1 MSNSPINIDA
11 LKNGVDPSQGLDQI
25 VDPNLNK
32 NIDGK
37 NVRDFGNGLK
47 EFDPAANGFKPEEID
62 RGEGD
67 DEKALRELD
76 SVLEEKAKEVQIF
89 NDLQDM
95 NNGVVSEEEVREA
108 LDQGYITEDLKDG
121 KGGRFEE
128 NPNASVLSPFND
140 GSAKKPIINSK
151 STEDDDL
158 ENELNEDDTN
168 DYETEPIKVEE
179 SKPAKTEPVKP
190 IDKSVS
196 NPSSAIVSFE
206 DRKESVIDEDG
217 RSQEDKDLDA
227 LDGDTNSSSD
237 SSSDFETK
245 LRAEI
250 KKKINPIKRKF
261 DLNSAEVIRKPA
273 SVNNYLARKQKL
285 TKRTFMWPL
294 FRSGRPIQIQS
305 FNASELN
312 ILSEQA
318 RSNTS
323 LDVFKTIYKHIVG
336 PKGQDFEQWAKC
348 TSYFDVNH
356 LWFAIYG
363 ACFYGSNYLPF
374 SCDKCHEITVTS
386 DTPLMDMVKFKDD
399 DAKKLFDEIMSM
411 PIDDNFGSI
420 FAESRI
426 QISDDIVIGLKEPSI
441 YTSMV
446 ENSYYDK
453 DFRTKYADIIN
464 ISSYIADIY
473 LITDEGLEKFDTKQ
487 YPNNAVKTAKAKI
500 IQYAK
505 LIRNLS
511 SDEYGILMTAIIEM
525 SKDTE
530 SVTYQMPEI
539 TCEKCGAII
548 PAEDQD
554 ASALVFTRHQLV
566 MFGV

>member
-11 LKNGVDPSQGLDQI
+11 LKNGVDPSQGPDQI

-128 NPNASVLSPFND
+128 NPNASVLLSFND
-140 GSAKKPIINSK
+140 DSVKKPIINSK
-151 STEDDDL
+151 SSEDDDL

-196 NPSSAIVSFE
+196 NPSSTIVSFE

-548 PAEDQD
+548 PADDQD